1 MGDAAFAAMTGGAKA
16 DPRRVSADFC
26 KLCTAHF
33 PPRRFR
39 HRRRAARQTFSQVG
53 RVGPLSVY
61 AVFLSI
67 EIKRYTTCKNL
78 QNATLR
84 LPPNVANAGDK
95 MVPGP
100 NLSMELQLI
109 AEPCCNKA
117 SGCPR
122 WESQAAALDLVGG
135 CPPLSGGSLS
145 SSSHLRSFEP
155 WMRAH
160 CRDGTANKSNEKKG
174 PGANRG
180 KGKSHAPSPSPLLQ
194 HHPPRQSES

>member
-1 MGDAAFAAMTGGAKA
+1 MTGGAKA
-16 DPRRVSADFC
+16 DPRRVSAVFC
-26 KLCTAHF
+26 KLCTSHF

-39 HRRRAARQTFSQVG
+39 HRRRAG

-61 AVFLSI
+61 AVFPSI

-122 WESQAAALDLVGG
+122 WESQAAVLDLVGG